1 VWAPALVGWHGM
13 SGVRDPSPGSVS
25 WFPLGPR
32 DIYVP
37 THRATP
43 RYVRAVNISNASID
57 NHGRITNAW
66 RGRLREPPHANRDAP
81 GAMSALPADAFSRD
95 RVQPGRVMRVYPTGE
110 SAPQLTSQP
119 VAARDNAWR
128 EAFNARRAE
137 VAREPQ
143 ARPEIGQRAV
153 DPRRSIPHPPPN
165 KRVIHSTN
173 DSGTQVDPSKFGR
186 REQPPKNLSDLRRAT
201 PADSGQQARTQR
213 DSRQFTRDTGSGARR
228 GDRSGAL
235 HAGGRAERDMSGGR
249 ADSGRSGARAQS
261 NRGGESHVSG
271 SHASSGRGGGYLS
284 GRGGGEARASGSSSS
299 RSGRGGGLSA
309 RP

>member
-1 VWAPALVGWHGM
+1 VWAPALVGWHGTP
-13 SGVRDPSPGSVS
+13 GVRDPSPGSVS

-43 RYVRAVNISNASID
+43 RYVRAVNVSNASID

-66 RGRLREPPHANRDAP
+66 RGRLREPPHANRAAP
-81 GAMSALPADAFSRD
+81 GAMSSLPADAFSRN

-110 SAPQLTSQP
+110 STPQLTSQP
-119 VAARDNAWR
+119 AAARDNAWR

-137 VAREPQ
+137 IAPQPHARS
-143 ARPEIGQRAV
+143 EIGQRAV
-153 DPRRSIPHPPPN
+153 DPRRSIPRPPPD
-165 KRVIHSTN
+165 KRVIHGTN

-186 REQPPKNLSDLRRAT
+186 REHPPKNLSDLRRAT
-201 PADSGQQARTQR
+201 SADSGQQSRTQR
-213 DSRQFTRDTGSGARR
+213 DSRQFTRDTGSDARR

-249 ADSGRSGARAQS
+249 ESGRAGARVQS
-261 NRGGESHVSG
+261 SRGGESRVSG
-271 SHASSGRGGGYLS
+271 SHASSGRGGGHLS